1 VSALPPLQDLFDA
14 TTGDDVALP
23 CALSSL
29 YGRLRLP
36 RHPAR
41 PHVIGNFVASLDG
54 VVSLGIPGKA
64 GGGEIS
70 GFNLHDR
77 MVMGL
82 LRAAADAVVIGA
94 GTLRAS
100 SPEHVWTAEYI
111 YPPLADAYRDLR
123 TALGKPEPPLNVV
136 VTASGEIDLDR
147 RLFCSGEVKSL
158 IVTTADG
165 ARRLC
170 DRELSSS
177 VQVVAAANTAPLSAR
192 VVLDVVGR
200 VQGSDVVLLEAG
212 PRLMGDFFAERL
224 LDELFLTLAPQVAG
238 RDEVLARP
246 GLVAGKRFAPDDP
259 LWGAL
264 VGLKRG
270 GDHIF
275 LRYAFA
281 SACGTTAESPG
292 CGSRIVLGVAEDP
305 GSKVHIDHLHHGAGR

>member
-1 VSALPPLQDLFDA
+1 MALPPELA
-14 TTGDDVALP
+14 
-23 CALSSL
+23 SL
-29 YGRLRLP
+29 YGRLRMP
-36 RHPAR
+36 RHTAR
-41 PHVIGNFVASLDG
+41 PHVVGNFVSSLDG

-136 VTASGEIDLDR
+136 VTASGEVDLDR
-147 RLFCSGEVKSL
+147 HLFRSGAVPSL
-158 IVTTADG
+158 IVTTANG
-165 ARRLC
+165 AQRLQVR
-170 DRELSSS
+170 DREIPTSAR
-177 VQVVAAANTAPLSAR
+177 VEVAGGVAPLSAR
-192 VVLDVVGR
+192 AVLDAVSR
-200 VQGSDVVLLEAG
+200 TRKSELVLIEAG
-212 PRLMGDFFAERL
+212 PHLMSDFFAERL

-238 RDEVLARP
+238 RVGEIDRP
-246 GLVAGKRFAPDDP
+246 GLVSGKLFAPEHP
-259 LWGAL
+259 VWGAL

-270 GDHIF
+270 GDHLF
-275 LRYAFA
+275 LRYEF
-281 SACGTTAESPG
+281 STP
-292 CGSRIVLGVAEDP
+292 
-305 GSKVHIDHLHHGAGR
+305 